1 LEADTVEPIEKVL
14 DEILGGRDGVFAV
27 MARDL
32 KTGEEVLRNPDTLM
46 PTASVFKV
54 PVLVE
59 LFRKAGLGVID
70 LHMRHELKEED
81 KCPGSGVLKEML
93 PGVRL
98 TFEDLAV
105 LMIIISDN
113 TATDLCVNAA
123 GIYDINA
130 TMRGLGIANSYIT
143 MGCKGLLAYCA
154 GIENPWPSNEEVALS
169 FERLKAGQIDYDG
182 LAFKG
187 VKENNVTTVRD
198 MVNLLQIL
206 YEGTKLPQ
214 EVCKGCL
221 DVMKRQ
227 QLRDRIPGLLPL
239 GTVTMTKSGTLGANV
254 IVNDV
259 GIVEPA
265 DGNPYAI
272 AILTN
277 QEPRDDSRQLP
288 AVISRAIYDHFTGKN
303 ELDDKHCVSIN
314 SGGEL
319 NDS

>member
-1 LEADTVEPIEKVL
+1 MESIEQVL
-14 DEILGGRDGVFAV
+14 DEILKGRHGVFAV
-27 MARDL
+27 MARDM
-32 KTGEEVLRNPDTLM
+32 KTGEEVLRNPDALM

-54 PVLVE
+54 SVLVE
-59 LFRKAGLGVID
+59 LFRKADLGLID
-70 LHMRHELKEED
+70 LHKRHELRDED

-93 PGVRL
+93 PGL
-98 TFEDLAV
+98 QITLEDLAV

-113 TATDLCVNAA
+113 TATDLCVQAA
-123 GIYDINA
+123 GAEDINA
-130 TMRGLGIANSYIT
+130 TMRKLGITNTYVT

-154 GIENPWPSNEEVALS
+154 GIKNHWPSDEEVAES
-169 FERLKAGQIDYDG
+169 FERLKAGKVDYDG

-214 EVCKGCL
+214 EVCRHCL

-227 QLRDRIPGLLPL
+227 QLRDRIPGLLPF
-239 GTVTMTKSGTLGANV
+239 GTVTMTKSGTLGNNV

-259 GIVEPA
+259 GIVEPIS
-265 DGNPYAI
+265 GNPYAI

-288 AVISRAIYDHFTGKN
+288 AIISKAIYDYFTA
-303 ELDDKHCVSIN
+303 E
-314 SGGEL
+314 E
-319 NDS
+319 